1 MNGFLSRI
9 VNEVWLGIAF
19 PTIPSIVV
27 FNGPKFYSRRVDRFR
42 STPEPFLIRTFFI
55 AIVTGTLQRFAFNDH
70 RTWPLVRKKR
80 KHNTMISK
88 FKKFNRLANSVTK
101 NLHRTLCSSTD
112 SLYLNIRARL
122 LRRRLKRNPPRDF
135 HKYYYR

>member
-1 MNGFLSRI
+1 MNGFLSRDLNGI
-9 VNEVWLGIAF
+9 LFEIAF
-19 PTIPSIVV
+19 PTIPSIIV
-27 FNGPKFYSRRVDRFR
+27 FNGPFCSRCVDRFR

-55 AIVTGTLQRFAFNDH
+55 AIFTGTLQRFAFKDD

-80 KHNTMISK
+80 KRNTMISK
-88 FKKFNRLANSVTK
+88 FKKFNRLANSVIK
-101 NLHRTLCSSTD
+101 KLHRTLCSSTD